1 MSLELANT
9 LATFGT
15 FVVIAATAVAAII
28 QLRHARTSNQI
39 LALNEI
45 RETMESA
52 DFQEARHLIAAEVP
66 VKVQDP
72 VFRRQFADAS
82 ARTDQTRPFISKV
95 INMANFYENI
105 GTFVK
110 GGLIDRELA
119 LDLWSGVVVGAW
131 QRLAPLVAIARRPS
145 SFGPNLWENFE
156 YLTVLSQDW
165 IAAHEGG
172 AYPAGVRRI
181 ELDDEW
187 LDADNRYAASLA
199 SA

>member
-1 MSLELANT
+1 MSLEVANT

-15 FVVIAATAVAAII
+15 FAVIAATAVAAII

-52 DFQEARHLIAAEVP
+52 DFQEARHIIAAEVP
-66 VKVQDP
+66 VKLRDP
-72 VFRRQFADAS
+72 IFRRQFADPS
-82 ARTDQTRPFISKV
+82 ARTDEMRPFIGKI

-110 GGLIDRELA
+110 GGLIDRDLA
-119 LDLWSGVVVGAW
+119 LDLWSGVVIGAW
-131 QRLAPLVAIARRPS
+131 ERLATLVAILRRAS
-145 SFGPNLWENFE
+145 SPNLWENFE

-165 IAAHEGG
+165 IAMHSEGT
-172 AYPAGVRRI
+172 YPAGVRRI
-181 ELDDEW
+181 ELKDEW
-187 LDADNRYAASLA
+187 LEADKQYAASLA
-199 SA
+199 PA